1 MFPRSTDWNFSYLFK
16 HTIRLPPQ
24 KKALKGSLTQCS
36 PLEGSPSPFPDN
48 YLITSIPDVGS
59 LQSAG
64 GCQGPYSMGLLLPS
78 LLPCILLPLQ
88 LPPLLFTLLLTHM
101 LPSPT
106 LNVNFMPLKRI
117 FVSCE
122 TWSKFH
128 KNQTCKLL
136 AHQNEEMHTVHLQ
149 IAELEEVVAGCS
161 FIWYVKSFQ
170 HPSLVLTS
178 HVLVVFYLSYE
189 VLLSHGVQ
197 PLFNT
202 MVNYFFVI
210 GTVWMFFHL
219 PPSLLLS
226 MLSNSSLLLF
236 LSLSVL
242 FIFVFLVFLIV

>member
-16 HTIRLPPQ
+16 HTMRLPPQ

-122 TWSKFH
+122 TWSNFTKIRLASCWLIRMKRCTQCIF
-128 KNQTCKLL
+128 KLL
-136 AHQNEEMHTVHLQ
+136 NWKKL
-149 IAELEEVVAGCS
+149 LRDVVLFGM
-161 FIWYVKSFQ
+161 
-170 HPSLVLTS
+170 
-178 HVLVVFYLSYE
+178 LS
-189 VLLSHGVQ
+189 
-197 PLFNT
+197 LFN
-202 MVNYFFVI
+202 I
-210 GTVWMFFHL
+210 
-219 PPSLLLS
+219 LLLC
-226 MLSNSSLLLF
+226 
-236 LSLSVL
+236 
-242 FIFVFLVFLIV
+242 